1 MTTKITIN
9 NTEYELDITK
19 AEAKGYLK
27 KVRKPITE
35 IFVGDIF
42 KSPSVSFLLLVSDY
56 LGRHWNLV
64 GNGGLAPYSNQQN
77 VSKQEIIDYLNLNG
91 CHFVK
96 NINEDVKKLVWGN

>member
-9 NTEYELDITK
+9 GTEYELDINK

-27 KVRKPITE
+27 KTSQPITD
-35 IFVGDIF
+35 IQIGDVF
-42 KSPSVSFLLLVSDY
+42 KAPCVSHILLTSDY
-56 LGRHWNLV
+56 GGEHWNIV
-64 GNGGLAPYSNQQN
+64 GLNGLAPYSNCQN